1 MRLAIILTTALGFAG
16 SAFAADGPTMEQRN
30 TAWKADYSKMW
41 TKSDFKTACDAM
53 MMKKAPMGTSDPAG
67 GK

>member
-1 MRLAIILTTALGFAG
+1 MRSAIILATVLGFAG
-16 SAFAADGPTMEQRN
+16 SAFAAEGPTMEQCN
-30 TAWKADYSKMW
+30 TGWKADYSKMW

-53 MMKKAPMGTSDPAG
+53 MKKAPMGTSDPAG

>member
-1 MRLAIILTTALGFAG
+1 MRSAVILATVFGLAG
-16 SAFAADGPTMEQRN
+16 SAFAADGPTMEQCK
-30 TAWKADYSKMW
+30 AGWKADYSSMW
-41 TKSDFKTACDAM
+41 SKSDFKTACDSM

>member
-1 MRLAIILTTALGFAG
+1 MRIAIILATVLGFAG
-16 SAFAADGPTMEQRN
+16 SAFAADGPTMEQCK
-30 TAWKADYSKMW
+30 AGWKTDYSGMW

-53 MMKKAPMGTSDPAG
+53 MMKKDPMGTSNPSG